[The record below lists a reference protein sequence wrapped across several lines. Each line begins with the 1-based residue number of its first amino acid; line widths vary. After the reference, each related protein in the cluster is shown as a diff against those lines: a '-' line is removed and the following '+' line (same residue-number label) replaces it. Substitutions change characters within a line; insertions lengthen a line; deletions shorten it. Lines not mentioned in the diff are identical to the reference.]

1 MQYQIPQYMEAPDSI
16 IGPFT
21 LKQFGYVVVAG
32 IIIFITYY
40 VLHWV
45 IWLFVGAISMGAA
58 LAFAFIK
65 IHGRSLDQVAVSF
78 IKFTLQPKLYLWH
91 RNPEEKEF
99 SVAEEKTKIEAV
111 KTRVSGQSLVKDLA
125 EKLMTAKMPIPNK
138 ENGYS
143 FFGQNQEKYVEIKRI
158 SGEKEFA
165 KKVDFK

>member
-32 IIIFITYY
+32 IIIFVTYY
-40 VLHWV
+40 VLQWV

-65 IHGRSLDQVAVSF
+65 IHGRSLDQVAVSA
-78 IKFTLQPKLYLWH
+78 IKFTLQPKLYLW
-91 RNPEEKEF
+91 RRKPEEKEF
-99 SVAEEKTKIEAV
+99 IVPEAKSDITAV
-111 KTRVSGQSLVKDLA
+111 KARVSGQNLVKDLA
-125 EKLMTAKMPIPNK
+125 EKLMTAKTPIPNK
-138 ENGYS
+138 ENS
-143 FFGQNQEKYVEIKRI
+143 LLFFGQNQEQYVEIKRMT
-158 SGEKEFA
+158 GEKELA